1 MANVSQ
7 PLISGPLLGTLDPDT
22 LYAFQAGIKDAQI
35 DTRAGDDTINGTD
48 VNDNGIGIFNSVI
61 TGDAGN
67 DTLIG
72 NATGANS
79 VGVVDSILYGGS
91 GNDVIIAIGTS
102 AGIQGAVLA
111 GGPGDDIFSVQSGTG
126 VIVGETGND
135 TIILSGSR
143 ADYTLTPLDEI
154 NTVIEITGISNGT
167 LITTAQLEVLQ
178 FDDATI
184 PVDEIFV

>member
-7 PLISGPLLGTLDPDT
+7 PLISGALLGTLDPDT
-22 LYAFQAGIKDAQI
+22 FYAYQAGIKDAQI

-48 VNDNGIGIFNSVI
+48 LNDNGIGIFNSVI
-61 TGDAGN
+61 TGDAGD

-79 VGVVDSILYGGS
+79 VGVIDSILYGGA
-91 GNDVIIAIGTS
+91 GDDIIIAIGTS
-102 AGIQGAVLA
+102 AGIQGAVIA
-111 GGPGDDIFSVQSGTG
+111 GGTGDDIFSVQSGTG
-126 VIVGETGND
+126 VVVGESGED
-135 TIILSGSR
+135 RIILSGSR
-143 ADYTLTPLDEI
+143 ADYTLIPIDEI
-154 NTVIEITGISNGT
+154 NTVIEITGTSNGT

-184 PVDEIFV
+184 PVDEVFI